1 MVITLFA
8 DRRTLDIADIA
19 GRLALALAPRVPSPG
34 VVVATP
40 RALAQQLSDDVSRVI
55 IADGGRPAEVT
66 QALQQLVT
74 QYPVILV
81 AWSGAP
87 DEQMLAACDA
97 SDRVLIVS
105 DPSVASL
112 RATQRALKL
121 CTSLGYG
128 IDKVSVVLHG
138 FADDA
143 PLAPGEAA
151 GVLRREIF
159 WVLPG
164 GGAAGEVRRSS
175 YAGLAER
182 LSART

>member
-1 MVITLFA
+1 MVILLYA

-19 GRLALALAPRVPSPG
+19 GRLALALAPRIPDPG

-40 RALAQQLSDDVSRVI
+40 RALASQVRDGVSHVV
-55 IADGGRPAEVT
+55 IADDGSPAGVT
-66 QALQQLVT
+66 QSLQQLEA
-74 QYPVILV
+74 QYPMIVV

-87 DEQMLAACDA
+87 DEHVLAACDV
-97 SDRVLIVS
+97 SHRVLVVS

-128 IDKVSVVLHG
+128 IDKVLVVLHG

-143 PLAPGEAA
+143 PLAPAEAA

-164 GGAAGEVRRSS
+164 AAAAASVRNAS
-175 YAGLAER
+175 YAGLASR

>member
-1 MVITLFA
+1 MVILLYA

-19 GRLALALAPRVPSPG
+19 GRLALALAPRVPDPG

-40 RALAQQLSDDVSRVI
+40 RALASPVRDGVPHVVIPDDG
-55 IADGGRPAEVT
+55 APAGVT
-66 QALQQLVT
+66 QSLQQLMA
-74 QYPVILV
+74 QYPMIVV
-81 AWSGAP
+81 AWLGAP
-87 DEQMLAACDA
+87 DEHVLAACDV
-97 SDRVLIVS
+97 SDRVLLLS

-128 IDKVSVVLHG
+128 IDKVRVVLHG

-143 PLAPGEAA
+143 TFAPAEAA
-151 GVLRREIF
+151 GVLRREIY

-164 GGAAGEVRRSS
+164 AAAGHDARSSS

-182 LSART
+182 LAQP

>member
-1 MVITLFA
+1 MVILLYA

-19 GRLALALAPRVPSPG
+19 GRLALALAPRVPDPG

-40 RALAQQLSDDVSRVI
+40 RALASQVRDGVSHVV
-55 IADGGRPAEVT
+55 IADDGSPADVT
-66 QALQQLVT
+66 LSLQQLVAR
-74 QYPVILV
+74 YPMIVV

-87 DEQMLAACDA
+87 DEHVLAACDA
-97 SDRVLIVS
+97 SDRVLVVS

-128 IDKVSVVLHG
+128 IDKVQVVLHG

-143 PLAPGEAA
+143 PFAPAEAA
-151 GVLRREIF
+151 GVLRRDIF

-164 GGAAGEVRRSS
+164 AAAGQGARSAS
-175 YAGLAER
+175 YVGLADR
-182 LSART
+182 LAQP